1 MFSLVKFR
9 EEQLVK
15 VKTILK
21 EIKALQDALTI
32 TNTSKPSL
40 KKRFAINLTI
50 SGAFLTL
57 APISAFS
64 LTSMAGSLFTA
75 NLLMRTKNSK
85 NDQELILNKIKFWWI
100 TYFEQLNALKF
111 LNKLC
116 QRSSNLVL
124 LDIYRLPYY
133 DLEEID
139 LKSLS
144 ITKNGNLDF
153 SSVDNTTKNSK
164 ENKQNPVGNLLIL
177 RNNKR

>member
-85 NDQELILNKIKFWWI
+85 NDQELILNKIK
-100 TYFEQLNALKF
+100 Q
-111 LNKLC
+111 
-116 QRSSNLVL
+116 
-124 LDIYRLPYY
+124 
-133 DLEEID
+133 
-139 LKSLS
+139 
-144 ITKNGNLDF
+144 
-153 SSVDNTTKNSK
+153 
-164 ENKQNPVGNLLIL
+164 
-177 RNNKR
+177 